1 MSRTV
6 LYVAH
11 ALSDSYAEMAQNRL
25 FGSHWSAWLSQRF
38 AVACIADW
46 IHMSSVLEET
56 TENRTMGLDCD
67 LSLIERCDVLVLVG
81 TRISTGMRIELE
93 HAKKLGKP
101 VIDLTVLGI
110 RCPTHETRVGAIAER
125 LGEYG
130 IREAA

>member
-1 MSRTV
+1 VSRAV
-6 LYVAH
+6 IYVAH
-11 ALSDSYAEMAQNRL
+11 PLSGTYAEMSQNRL
-25 FGSHWSAWLSQRF
+25 FGSHWCAWLCRHFQ
-38 AVACIADW
+38 VATIADW
-46 IHMSSVLEET
+46 IVLSSVLEET
-56 TENRTMGLDCD
+56 AANRTMGLDCD
-67 LSLIERCDVLVLVG
+67 LSLIERCDALVLVG